1 MSMDDDSRNQNL
13 ESNFFKKAFHNLFN
27 ACYVFQPFWVRC
39 AFQDDDGLNR
49 FLLDY
54 GRYFLLY
61 SGSFL
66 WALFFLQ

>member
-1 MSMDDDSRNQNL
+1 MDDDSQSKNL
-13 ESNFFKKAFHNLFN
+13 ASYFLKKAFHNMLN

-39 AFQDDDGLNR
+39 VIQDDDELNR

-61 SGSFL
+61 CGTFF
-66 WALFFLQ
+66 WALFLLQ

>member
-1 MSMDDDSRNQNL
+1 MDDDSRNKNL
-13 ESNFFKKAFHNLFN
+13 EKHFLKKTLNYVLN

-39 AFQDDDGLNR
+39 TVQNDDELNG

-61 SGSFL
+61 SGVIFWSVFL
-66 WALFFLQ
+66 LQ